1 MSLRKTLLA
10 ASISAALPLLLC
22 ASASATQLMAEPVS
36 LTDRTTEAVVAQLD
50 NLRAQKGLDQD
61 HGFAVKAHHP
71 GVTGTAITRLAHTY
85 KGVRV
90 FHADSVVVTSDAGEI
105 LSETSS
111 DRSEGL
117 GNNAARAEST
127 SSAQDSAS
135 ASLNGRFANF
145 NVTPAISSKAAIGVA
160 VQSTAPAAAHAVT
173 PSAELIIYPIV
184 TTVRTAAAANK
195 AEAQLN
201 ALDVVDQ
208 VTGYELAYLVQTRM
222 VSGTKPVYF
231 DTVVSA
237 NDGRVLAQWK
247 ALKTVVGT
255 GKSQYNGT
263 VPINTT
269 LSGSTYSLKD
279 ATRGT
284 GGTYGAMAITNANH
298 GTTAGAL
305 YTNTTNTWGDGA
317 QYIAGGS
324 TTNANG
330 QTAAVNAMWGLMNT
344 YDTLKNVLGWQ
355 SLDGNNTATYIAA
368 HVNTAYDNAYYDDTC
383 RCMYIGDGSSFKSL
397 GSIDVIGHE
406 MGHGVTAATSNLTY
420 SGESGGLNESA
431 SDINGE
437 MTEAYARAGGT
448 GTVIPAT
455 GNDWQMGT
463 EISKTGT
470 PLRYLYKPSLDGSSP
485 NAWSTTVKNLDVH
498 YSSGPNNRMFYFL
511 SQGSNATTTSNY
523 YSAYLTQQP
532 KAMTGIGNDK
542 AYRIWFRALTTKFTA
557 STNYADARA
566 KVLLSAQELYGVGSK
581 EAIAVQRAYAAINV
595 GTDVAETAGGTG
607 GVAIASN
614 PASVTV
620 APGATA
626 SFAVTASGGTAPYKY
641 QWLRNGA
648 AISGATSASYSLTA
662 ATTDNGAVF
671 SARVTDSATTPTTAT
686 SAGATLTV
694 SSTGGGGASTER
706 VTNGGFESGV
716 TGWAGTTGAIGAW
729 AGSGEV
735 PFEGSQFAYLGGNG
749 AAATES
755 LTQAVVLPSTATAAT
770 LSFALH
776 IDTAETTTSTIY
788 DKLVV
793 TVKSSTGAVLGT
805 LATYSNLNKASGYA
819 TRTFSL
825 LPYKG
830 QTVTLSFAMTED
842 SSAQTTFTID
852 KVSVITQ

>member
-10 ASISAALPLLLC
+10 TSISAALPFLLC
-22 ASASATQLMAEPVS
+22 ASASATQLMAAPVALS
-36 LTDRTTEAVVAQLD
+36 DQSTEAVVATLD
-50 NLRAQKGLDQD
+50 QERARKGLDQD
-61 HGFAVKAHHP
+61 HGFKVKAHHP
-71 GVTGTAITRLAHTY
+71 GVTGTAITRVDHTY

-90 FHADSVVVTSDAGEI
+90 FHSESVVVTSDAGDV

-111 DRSEGL
+111 DRSAGL
-117 GNNAARAEST
+117 GSGPAGTDAATGA
-127 SSAQDSAS
+127 A
-135 ASLNGRFANF
+135 GRFAAF
-145 NVTPAISSKAAIGVA
+145 SVTPTISSKDAITVA
-160 VQSTAPAAAHAVT
+160 VTSTAPTAVHSVT

-184 TTVRTAAAANK
+184 TSVRTPEAANK
-195 AEAQLN
+195 SEAQLN
-201 ALDVVDQ
+201 ALDVIDQ

-222 VSGTKPVYF
+222 ASGSKPIYY
-231 DTVVSA
+231 DTIVSA
-237 NDGRVLAQWK
+237 NDGRILAQWK
-247 ALKTVVGT
+247 TLKTVVGT

-269 LSGSTYSLKD
+269 LSGSTYTMKD

-305 YTNTTNTWGDGA
+305 YTNSTNVWGDGA

-344 YDTLKNVLGWQ
+344 YDALKNVLGWQ

-368 HVNTAYDNAYYDDTC
+368 HVNTAYDNAYYDDSC

-437 MTEAYARAGGT
+437 MVEAYARAGGT
-448 GTVIPAT
+448 GAVIPAT

-463 EISKTGT
+463 EISKTGS

-485 NAWSTTVKNLDVH
+485 NAWSSTVKNLDVH

-523 YSAYLTQQP
+523 YSAYLTQTP

-566 KVLLSAQELYGVGSK
+566 KVLLAAQELYGVGSK
-581 EAIAVQRAYAAINV
+581 EATAVQRAYAAINV
-595 GTDVAETAGGTG
+595 GTDVAESTGGG

-648 AISGATSASYSLTA
+648 AITGATSNSYSLTA
-662 ATTDNGAVF
+662 QTTDNGAVF
-671 SARVTDSATTPTTAT
+671 SAKVTDSATTPTTAT

-694 SSTGGGGASTER
+694 SSTGGGSATER
-706 VTNGGFESGV
+706 VTNGGFESGA
-716 TGWAGTTGAIGAW
+716 TGWGGTTGAIGSW

-735 PFEGSQFAYLGGNG
+735 AFEGSQFAYLGGNG
-749 AAATES
+749 ATATET
-755 LTQAVVLPSTATAAT
+755 LTQAVVLPAAATSAT

-776 IDTAETTTSTIY
+776 IDTAETTTSTAY
-788 DKLVV
+788 DKLTV
-793 TVKSSTGAVLGT
+793 TVKNTSGTVLGT
-805 LATYSNLNKASGYA
+805 LATYSNLNKVTGYA

-842 SSAQTTFTID
+842 SSAQTTFAID